1 TLTVVPQERE
11 SVEATVQELPGL
23 GITASNL
30 TTWAAKE
37 LRRADRKG
45 VRVNGVRPG
54 GPADDAK
61 PSLAEDDVIVSI
73 EGNPID
79 DVQALARQLDRMAGS
94 KETGKTLVTFER
106 KGERLLTVV
115 EVGRAVLED
124 PGLEARKA
132 WVPISVQALTRELA
146 EKVGVPDVPGVR
158 VTRVFADGAASGL
171 KVGDIITAIDGSP
184 VEASQPS
191 DADLVE

>member
-1 TLTVVPQERE
+1 LPIFNQFVMHLALGKPVTANVMRGGVERTLTVVPQERE
-11 SVEATVQELPGL
+11 SGEAAVQELPGL

-30 TTWAAKE
+30 TTWAAKA
-37 LRRADRKG
+37 LQRPDRKG

-94 KETGKTLVTFER
+94 KETV
-106 KGERLLTVV
+106 
-115 EVGRAVLED
+115 
-124 PGLEARKA
+124 
-132 WVPISVQALTRELA
+132 
-146 EKVGVPDVPGVR
+146 
-158 VTRVFADGAASGL
+158 
-171 KVGDIITAIDGSP
+171 
-184 VEASQPS
+184 
-191 DADLVE
+191 